1 MTQPTN
7 VNNIN
12 NVTMNSAAS
21 CTLFKD
27 MLSCDCGVKV
37 VANGSKID
45 IESKPESITENGINY
60 KTHTKND
67 TILTSITV
75 YNGIGLWKLFKNTV
89 FGSEKSLDIKIDGE
103 EYIKQHKFDNT
114 KIKLNNIDING
125 ISELVTTDD
134 LIDENNCIINIFGV
148 SKLVINRSQE
158 NIFFKNMRLSLNG
171 ISKAS
176 LYGLNIGVLNGNVN
190 GISTLNL
197 AKCKIV
203 SPYFNVEGLS
213 KINY

>member
-1 MTQPTN
+1 MTQPI
-7 VNNIN
+7 NIIN
-12 NVTMNSAAS
+12 IDNITMNGVAS

-37 VANGSKID
+37 VPNGSKID
-45 IESKPESITENGINY
+45 IESKPELVTENSISY
-60 KTHTKND
+60 KTYTKNG
-67 TILTSITV
+67 TISTSITM

-89 FGSEKSLDIKIDGE
+89 FGSEKSSDIKTDGE

-114 KIKLNNIDING
+114 KIKLNNVSING
-125 ISELVTTDD
+125 TSELVTTDD
-134 LIDENNCIINIFGV
+134 LIDENNCIIDIFGV

-176 LYGLNIGVLNGNVN
+176 LYGLHIGILNGNVN
-190 GISTLNL
+190 GISTLNI
-197 AKCKIV
+197 AKCKII